1 MGGILLALIAAM
13 EIQIPGTCPRL
24 ADVQQHLTPL
34 LAPGFDARTQDRALV
49 AEGSDGG
56 VTVMLARAD
65 GGGTATRQ
73 LPRAGSCEAQAETI
87 AVLLASWEG
96 EIHPELSLRAA
107 TSTLSAGTPRGAGT
121 PALAVATRA
130 TAPSSSGRG
139 LAIEAIGIGV
149 GGAWSPDSLA
159 PSARIDLSIGNGASG
174 WLGRLSLEAAGE
186 QTVNV
191 TPGHG
196 DWWRAAL
203 ALGGDYGARLGQRWV
218 ARAGVAGILGFVTVG
233 GSGYSRDQRSTSLDA
248 GAEALARIE
257 WRRGRIAPWFGVAL
271 LARLRRQY
279 VDVGGTTGSATLPLL
294 EPSLA
299 LGADFRWE
307 R

>member
-1 MGGILLALIAAM
+1 MGGIVLALIAAM
-13 EIQIPGTCPRL
+13 EIQIPGGCPRL
-24 ADVQQHLTPL
+24 ADVQRHLAPL

-49 AEGSDGG
+49 AEGGDGG

-96 EIHPELSLRAA
+96 EIHPELSLRASV
-107 TSTLSAGTPRGAGT
+107 STPSAGAPRGEDSG
-121 PALAVATRA
+121 ALGVAARVT
-130 TAPSSSGRG
+130 TPSSARRG
-139 LAIEAIGIGV
+139 LAIEAVGIGV

-159 PSARIDLSIGNGASG
+159 PSARIDLSVGNGVSG
-174 WLGRLSLEAAGE
+174 WLGRLSLEVAGE
-186 QTVNV
+186 QTISVA
-191 TPGHG
+191 PGHG

-203 ALGGDYGARLGQRWV
+203 ALGTDYGARLGQRWI
-218 ARAGVAGILGFVTVG
+218 ARAGVAGSLGFVTVG
-233 GSGYSRDQRSTSLDA
+233 GSGYAHDQRATSVDA

-279 VDVGGTTGSATLPLL
+279 VDVGGANGSATLPLL
-294 EPSLA
+294 EPSIA

>member
-13 EIQIPGTCPRL
+13 EIQIPGSCPGL
-24 ADVQQHLTPL
+24 ADVQQHLAPL

-65 GGGTATRQ
+65 GGGTATRH
-73 LPRAGSCEAQAETI
+73 LPRAGSCEDQAETI

-96 EIHPELSLRAA
+96 EIHPELSLRAGA
-107 TSTLSAGTPRGAGT
+107 STPSASTPRGADTG
-121 PALAVATRA
+121 ALGVATRLP
-130 TAPSSSGRG
+130 APSRGPRG
-139 LAIEAIGIGV
+139 LSIEAIGIGV
-149 GGAWSPDSLA
+149 GGTWSPDSLE
-159 PSARIDLSIGNGASG
+159 PSGRIDLSAGNGVSG
-174 WLGRLSLEAAGE
+174 WLGRLSLEAAGV
-186 QTVNV
+186 QTVSV
-191 TPGHG
+191 APGHG

-203 ALGGDYGARLGQRWV
+203 ALGADYGARLGPRWL
-218 ARAGVAGILGFVTVG
+218 ARAGVAGTLGFVTVG
-233 GSGYSRDQRSTSLDA
+233 GSGYGQNQRSTSLDA

-257 WRRGRIAPWFGVAL
+257 WRRGRIAPWLSVAL

-279 VDVGGTTGSATLPLL
+279 VDVGGTTGSTTLPLL
-294 EPSLA
+294 EPSIA